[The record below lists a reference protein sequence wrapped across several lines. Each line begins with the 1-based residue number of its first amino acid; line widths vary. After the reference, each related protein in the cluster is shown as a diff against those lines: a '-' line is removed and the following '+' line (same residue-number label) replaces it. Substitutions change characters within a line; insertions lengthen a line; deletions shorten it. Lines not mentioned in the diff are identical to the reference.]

1 MIIIGKRKE
10 QRMRASGLVVE
21 YNPFH
26 NGHRFHLEKACE
38 IDKESVKI
46 AVMSGDFVQRGEPA
60 VVNRWKRAEMALKN
74 GIDIAAELPIF
85 YSCQSAEIFAIGA
98 VGILNELKC
107 NNIIFGSETSNI
119 NALKEIAEIEENAEF
134 KNKIKEYLSNGESY
148 PTAHSRA
155 LKELKG
161 NDITFASNDILG
173 LEYIKAIKYWN
184 SSMEPLLIKREK
196 TGYYGENIDEGF
208 ASATAVRK
216 FLKENKDI
224 TDLVP
229 EESFKILKEEN
240 ENNRLVYLENF
251 YPLLRYEIIRNKDIL
266 SDIQDMEKG
275 YENRLYEMAVK
286 NYDFRKFYEE
296 IVSKRFTHGRTQ
308 RVLIHILTGITQE
321 LTQRVKKEVPYIK
334 ILGFTDKGREY
345 LNYLKKEESNKIITS
360 MKNIKD
366 KFSDDVRELVEF
378 NERASLIYKMVN
390 FYEDSKI
397 PLMIKGK

>member
-1 MIIIGKRKE
+1 
-10 QRMRASGLVVE
+10 MRASGLIVE

-26 NGHRFHLEKACE
+26 NGHKYHLEKAYK
-38 IDKESVKI
+38 IDKENVKI

-60 VVNRWKRAEMALKN
+60 VINRWKRAEMALKN
-74 GIDIAAELPIF
+74 GIDIVAELPVF

-107 NNIIFGSETSNI
+107 SNIIFGSETSNI
-119 NALKEIAEIEENAEF
+119 DNLKEIAEREENIEF

-148 PTAHSRA
+148 PTAHSKT
-155 LKELKG
+155 LKEIKG
-161 NDITFASNDILG
+161 NNITLASNDILG

-184 SSMEPLLIKREK
+184 SNIVPLLIKREK
-196 TGYYGENIDEGF
+196 TGYYEENTDEGF

-216 FLKENKDI
+216 FLKEKKEI
-224 TDLVP
+224 ADLVP
-229 EESFKILKEEN
+229 EESLKILNEEN
-240 ENNRLVYLENF
+240 KNNSLVYLENF
-251 YPLLRYEIIRNKDIL
+251 YPLLRYEIIRNKNIL

-286 NYDFRKFYEE
+286 NYEFEEFYKG
-296 IVSKRFTHGRTQ
+296 IISKRFTQGRTQ

-321 LTQRVKKEVPYIK
+321 LTQKVKKEIPYVK

-345 LNYLKKEESNKIITS
+345 LNYLKKEENNKIITS

-366 KFSDDVRELVEF
+366 KFSDEVRELVEF
-378 NERASLIYKMVN
+378 NERASLIYKMIN

-397 PLMIKGK
+397 PLMIKAK

>member
-1 MIIIGKRKE
+1 
-10 QRMRASGLVVE
+10 MRASGLVVE

-74 GIDIAAELPIF
+74 GIDIAVELPIF

-173 LEYIKAIKYWN
+173 LEYIKAMKYWN

-224 TDLVP
+224 
-229 EESFKILKEEN
+229 
-240 ENNRLVYLENF
+240 
-251 YPLLRYEIIRNKDIL
+251 L

-286 NYDFRKFYEE
+286 NYDFGKFYEE

-321 LTQRVKKEVPYIK
+321 LTQRIKKEVPYIK

-345 LNYLKKEESNKIITS
+345 LNYLKKEENNKIITS